1 MGSWCPRTGGAA
13 HRRAGRRVP
22 VRHPCAAI
30 LALIAPL
37 AAASMLT
44 GCSGSAASQIAYVVD
59 GPLSSYNVNTTIGAA
74 SAGAQAFA
82 RTLTGFGY
90 HGPDG
95 QVVADHDFGSVSV
108 VGGSPLVLDYQIAD
122 NAVYSDGKPVTC
134 DDLVLAWAA
143 QSGRFPGFD
152 AATQAGYADIANI
165 ECIPGQKKARVSF
178 IPDRGVVDY
187 QQLFVAT
194 TMMPSH
200 VIADQLNIDVTATL
214 LSNNASSIGQIA
226 QLWNTGWDIKPGL
239 THDEIVKRFPSSG
252 PYKIESVLDNGA
264 VVLVANDRWWGPKAI
279 TKRITV
285 SPQAPD
291 IQDRVNNRSVD
302 VVDVA
307 AGSSGTL
314 TTPDNYDRN
323 DFASAGIEQL
333 IFAPRGPLAQAK
345 ARRAVALCTPRDVI
359 ARDAGVAIANSRLSP
374 ATEDATAL
382 AEGAIEA
389 APFAKADPAAARD
402 ALGGGPLSLRI
413 GYQGPNARLAVTVGT
428 IAKSCAP
435 AGISVTNVT
444 LDTSGPQALSDG
456 KIDVLLAS
464 TGGATGSGST
474 GSSAMDAY
482 ALHSGN
488 GNNLSEYA
496 NPQIDGII
504 GALAV
509 SADPAERVRL
519 LAEGAPVLWGDMPTL
534 PLYRQQRTLL
544 MSKKMY
550 AVSANPTRWGAGWN
564 MDRWALL
571 Q

>member
-1 MGSWCPRTGGAA
+1 MLKRAA
-13 HRRAGRRVP
+13 AV
-22 VRHPCAAI
+22 A
-30 LALIAPL
+30 LALPL
-37 AAASMLT
+37 AAAITLT
-44 GCSGSAASQIAYVVD
+44 GCSSSAATEIVYVVD
-59 GPLSSYNVNTTIGAA
+59 GPVSSYNANTTVGFA
-74 SAGAQAFA
+74 SAAAQAFA

-95 QVVADHDFGSVSV
+95 QVVADHDFGFVSV
-108 VGGSPLVLDYQIAD
+108 ISGSPLVLDYQIAD

-152 AATQAGYADIANI
+152 AATQAGYVDIANI

-178 IPDRGVVDY
+178 VPDRGIVDY
-187 QQLFVAT
+187 TQLFTAT

-200 VIADQLNIDVTATL
+200 VIADQLNIDVTAML
-214 LSNNASSIGQIA
+214 LSNNTASVAQIA
-226 QLWNTGWDIKPGL
+226 QLWNTTWDLKPGL
-239 THDEIVKRFPSSG
+239 KHDDIVKRFPSSG
-252 PYKIESVLDNGA
+252 PYKIESVLDDGA

-307 AGSSGTL
+307 AGSSGAL
-314 TTPDNYDRN
+314 ATPDNYERTD
-323 DFASAGIEQL
+323 APAAGIEQL
-333 IFAPRGPLAQAK
+333 IFAPQGPLAQAN

-359 ARDAGVAIANSRLSP
+359 ARDAGVPIANSRLSP
-374 ATEDATAL
+374 VAEDAVAQADGA
-382 AEGAIEA
+382 AEAG
-389 APFAKADPAAARD
+389 PFNRADPVAARA
-402 ALGGGPLSLRI
+402 ALGGAPLPVRI

-428 IAKSCAP
+428 ITKSCAA
-435 AGISVTNVT
+435 AGITVSNVT
-444 LDTSGPQALSDG
+444 LDTSGPQALTGG

-464 TGGATGSGST
+464 TGGASGSGST
-474 GSSAMDAY
+474 GSSSMDAY
-482 ALHSGN
+482 DLHSGN
-488 GNNLSEYA
+488 GNNLSAYA
-496 NPQIDGII
+496 NPQVDGVI

-509 SADPAERVRL
+509 SGDPAERVRL
-519 LAEGAPVLWGDMPTL
+519 LAEAAPVLWGDMPTL

-564 MDRWALL
+564 MDRWALM